1 MRAGHPVG
9 ETGERSVWLTDHQIL
24 LSPELASA
32 HNLDLG
38 RRRGGETGSELSSV
52 RCDAHQYVAG
62 LPGVGKTHLAVGLG
76 LKAIEAGYRVLFT
89 TAAHMIA
96 VLTKAVHESK
106 LDDKL
111 KAWVRMCLVSL
122 IPFLSVRFAPD
133 GSLP

>member
-1 MRAGHPVG
+1 MRHPP
-9 ETGERSVWLTDHQIL
+9 
-24 LSPELASA
+24 LSPNEQLRATVA
-32 HNLDLG
+32 EAQQQIADFNGAIAQPRPG
-38 RRRGGETGSELSSV
+38 RRRGGETSSELSSV
-52 RCDAHQYVAG
+52 RRDTHQYVAG

-111 KAWVRMCLVSL
+111 KVWLRMRLVSL
-122 IPFLSVRFAPD
+122 IPFLSVRSAPD